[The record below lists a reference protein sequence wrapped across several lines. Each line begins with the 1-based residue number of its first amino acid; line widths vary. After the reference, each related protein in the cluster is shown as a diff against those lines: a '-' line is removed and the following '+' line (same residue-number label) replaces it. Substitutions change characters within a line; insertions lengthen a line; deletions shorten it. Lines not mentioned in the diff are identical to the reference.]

1 MIVTTDITAAV
12 TAMVADIAVALAA
25 DRAADRAAE
34 ATAILTTRPAAGT
47 AVDDAIRAAR
57 SLAAAR
63 EADVILILE
72 VVELFVRKG
81 IPKKE
86 THGSSSVRRVIN
98 SRV

>member
-34 ATAILTTRPAAGT
+34 ATAILTTRPAGT

-86 THGSSSVRRVIN
+86 THGSSSVRGVIY